1 MSILK
6 AHCYMKFEY
15 YVDGQSLTMVD
26 SMIDIGITLTTSMT
40 SKITV
45 IENKITVQISRF
57 GNIWFQ
63 I

>member
-1 MSILK
+1 
-6 AHCYMKFEY
+6 MKFEY

-26 SMIDIGITLTTSMT
+26 SMIDLGITLTTSMT

-57 GNIWFQ
+57 GNIWSQ